1 MYPPATRS
9 RPMQSSTTF
18 LKFLMMGNH
27 TNCGHITSKL
37 LWQKRWKPFCWR
49 GVFNTRPR
57 DFYDAYILTTTQ
69 KFDKAVFAEA
79 LRATADHR
87 GTTQRI
93 ADVPAILHDIE
104 ENPELQIMWNK
115 YRRQFAYAKEI
126 EYISIIT
133 VLRQLLL

>member
-1 MYPPATRS
+1 MAEKVETILR
-9 RPMQSSTTF
+9 
-18 LKFLMMGNH
+18 
-27 TNCGHITSKL
+27 
-37 LWQKRWKPFCWR
+37 R

-104 ENPELQIMWNK
+104 EKSGTSDYVEQIPQTVFLCKGN
-115 YRRQFAYAKEI
+115 RI
-126 EYISIIT
+126 YIDHYGFEATAAI
-133 VLRQLLL
+133 V